1 VNAGFFFA
9 GSELTRGTLLR
20 CWPETLTEALGYL
33 GSIYGSGHLAAAEAL
48 VKEWHTLTF
57 FDSRFDVLARAVAR
71 FTVQSPRKIGSN
83 MFQPPKASFF
93 VGCPRLTA

>member
-1 VNAGFFFA
+1 M
-9 GSELTRGTLLR
+9 
-20 CWPETLTEALGYL
+20 ALGYL